1 MRLIN
6 NNCRLSQKLLTR
18 AEKHGLSLSL
28 IFFKR
33 MKIQALIL
41 FLSLAVLLIETSS
54 ITQVIKTTCEI
65 SNKCSD
71 KKKENKCS
79 NKKDT
84 DEKNAGKCSD
94 KTTCVSCPVCCV
106 FILQSQYEWPAKY
119 FVFKQT
125 YPVENTDIISSY
137 SSFSWKPPDSYL

>member
-1 MRLIN
+1 
-6 NNCRLSQKLLTR
+6 
-18 AEKHGLSLSL
+18 
-28 IFFKR
+28 

-41 FLSLAVLLIETSS
+41 FLSLAVLLTETGS
-54 ITQVIKTTCEI
+54 ITQVMKTTCET
-65 SNKCSD
+65 SNKCSS

-79 NKKDT
+79 DKKDT
-84 DEKNAGKCSD
+84 DEKDSGKCSD
-94 KTTCVSCPVCCV
+94 KTTCTSCPVCCV

-125 YPVENTDIISSY
+125 YRLENTDIISSY